1 MVKIHLI
8 GMSDAGLDSL
18 SSHARALV
26 ESARFIAGGKRHL
39 ERVGHLPAEKL
50 AVDGDLD
57 GLAGRLKAEAGRD
70 LPGAVVVLA
79 SGDPLFYGI
88 GKALIERLGP
98 DQLEVHPGLSSMQ
111 LAFAR
116 VGLSWEDASLV
127 SVHGR
132 SLAPLLA
139 MPPTAVK
146 LGVFTDDKNTPG
158 IIATFLMAQG
168 WPANSEAWVLEN
180 LEGRDEK
187 VTALRLQDLASRSFG
202 PLNVMLA
209 RRSAPTRPADLHAF
223 ALPDAEFSQ
232 RKPQDGLIT
241 KAEVRAVALSKLRL
255 FPSARVWDVGA
266 GSGSVSVE
274 AARLCRQGRVWA
286 VEKNAEDCAII
297 RQNIAKFHVPN
308 MQLVEGRAPEALK
321 DLPEPPDAVFVGGSG
336 GGMSSLLSA
345 CQDRLKPGGSLVVD
359 TVTVENTGECLA
371 WFKASGLEWDFVL
384 LQVARR
390 RAILSLNRLEA
401 LNPVYVFWGLK
412 AMAPA
417 PAGSGF
423 LDERMGI

>member
-1 MVKIHLI
+1 MAKIHLI
-8 GMSDAGLDSL
+8 GMSDAGLESL
-18 SSHARALV
+18 SSRARGLV
-26 ESARFIAGGKRHL
+26 EGARLIAGGKRHL
-39 ERVGHLPAEKL
+39 EFVAHLAAAKL

-57 GLAGRLKAEAGRD
+57 GLAARLKQESARAPED
-70 LPGAVVVLA
+70 AVVVLA

-98 DQLEVHPGLSSMQ
+98 GMLQVHPGLSSMQ

-132 SLAPLLA
+132 SLSPLLA
-139 MPPTAVK
+139 MPPLSVK

-168 WPANSEAWVLEN
+168 WPPNSDAWVLEN

-187 VTALRLQDLASRSFG
+187 VSALSLQELASRSFG

-209 RRSAPTRPADLHAF
+209 RRGAPARPADLHAF
-223 ALPDAEFSQ
+223 ALPDKDFAQ

-241 KAEVRAVALSKLRL
+241 RAEVRAVALSKLRL

-274 AARLCRQGRVWA
+274 AGRLCRQGKVWA

-297 RQNIAKFHVPN
+297 RQNIAKFAVPN
-308 MQLVEGRAPEALK
+308 VELVEGRAPEALRG
-321 DLPEPPDAVFVGGSG
+321 LPEPPDAVFVGGSG
-336 GGMSSLLSA
+336 GGMAGILGTCLAS
-345 CQDRLKPGGSLVVD
+345 LKPGGSLVVD
-359 TVTVENTGECLA
+359 TVTVENTAECLA
-371 WFKASGLEWDFVL
+371 WFKASGLDWDFVQ
-384 LQVARR
+384 LQVSRR
-390 RAILSLNRLEA
+390 RPILNLNRLEA
-401 LNPVYVFWGLK
+401 LNPVNIFWGVK
-412 AMAPA
+412 ALSAQ
-417 PAGSGF
+417 SGARF
-423 LDERMGI
+423 LDEGVGI

>member
-18 SSHARALV
+18 SSRARSLV
-26 ESARFIAGGKRHL
+26 ETARFIAGGKRHL
-39 ERVGHLPAEKL
+39 EFVAHLPAATFK
-50 AVDGDLD
+50 VDGDMA
-57 GLAGRLKAEAGRD
+57 GLAMRLKQEAAQLGA
-70 LPGAVVVLA
+70 GAVVVLA

-98 DQLEVHPGLSSMQ
+98 ELLEVHPGLSSMQ

-132 SLAPLLA
+132 SMAPLLA
-139 MPPTAVK
+139 VPPMALK
-146 LGVFTDDKNTPG
+146 LGIFTDDKNTPG
-158 IIATFLMAQG
+158 TIATFLMAQG
-168 WPANSEAWVLEN
+168 WPASSEAWVLEN

-187 VTALRLQDLASRSFG
+187 VGALTLQELASRSFG

-209 RRSAPTRPADLHAF
+209 RRSALARPADLHAF
-223 ALPDAEFSQ
+223 ALPDKEFAQ

-241 KAEVRAVALSKLRL
+241 RAEVRAVALSKLRL

-274 AARLCRQGRVWA
+274 AARLCRQGKVWS

-297 RQNIAKFHVPN
+297 RQNIAKFAVPN
-308 MQLVEGRAPEALK
+308 VELVEGRAPEALRG
-321 DLPEPPDAVFVGGSG
+321 LPEPPDAVFVGGSG
-336 GGMSSLLSA
+336 GNMAGILGTCLAS
-345 CQDRLKPGGSLVVD
+345 LKPGGSLVVD
-359 TVTVENTGECLA
+359 TVTLENTAECLA
-371 WFKASGLEWDFVL
+371 WFKASGLDWDFVQ
-384 LQVARR
+384 LQVSRR
-390 RAILSLNRLEA
+390 RPILNLNRLEA
-401 LNPVYVFWGLK
+401 LNPVYIFWGIK
-412 AMAPA
+412 AMGAQ
-417 PAGSGF
+417 SGARY
-423 LDERMGI
+423 LDEGMGI